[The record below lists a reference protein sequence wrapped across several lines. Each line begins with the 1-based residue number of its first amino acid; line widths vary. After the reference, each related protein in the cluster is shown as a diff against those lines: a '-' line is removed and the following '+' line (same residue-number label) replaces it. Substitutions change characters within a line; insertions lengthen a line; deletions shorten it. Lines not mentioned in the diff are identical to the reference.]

1 VVDGRAGASEQPVTA
16 YRRAILRAGAAC
28 GIAGAVLLV
37 VANVAH
43 PRPPTSD
50 VGDDEEYLRLAAE
63 SSGWLA
69 VHLLILLGLVLVLG
83 GLLALAYS
91 LFEAKPALLARAA
104 LAGALVGSAVN
115 LVRGSLDAAF
125 GEVADDWAAAS
136 GDERETLLQVGTVLG
151 DVEFTLF
158 SVNIVFF
165 YGLTFVLYGLAVAV
179 SDTYAQP
186 LGWVAVAAGAGAAG
200 VGVSQLFTGPSVATL
215 FVFPAFAAVLSG
227 WVVAMGVLVWRRAA
241 VAA

>member
-1 VVDGRAGASEQPVTA
+1 M
-16 YRRAILRAGAAC
+16 
-28 GIAGAVLLV
+28 LLV
-37 VANVAH
+37 VANVVH
-43 PRPPTSD
+43 PRPSPSD
-50 VGDDEEYLRLAAE
+50 VGDDEEFLRLAAE
-63 SSGWLA
+63 SGSWLA
-69 VHLLILLGLVLVLG
+69 VHLLIVLALVLVLG

-91 LFEAKPALLARAA
+91 LFEDRPAVLARVA

-136 GDERETLLQVGTVLG
+136 GDERATLLQVATVLG

-158 SVNIVFF
+158 SVNVVFF
-165 YGLTFVLYGLAVAV
+165 YGLTFVLYGVAVAV
-179 SDTYAQP
+179 SDTYP
-186 LGWVAVAAGAGAAG
+186 PSLGWVAVAAGAGAVG
-200 VGVSQLFTGPSVATL
+200 VGVSQLFTGPSVAIL

-227 WVVAMGVLVWRRAA
+227 WLVAMGVLVWRRAA